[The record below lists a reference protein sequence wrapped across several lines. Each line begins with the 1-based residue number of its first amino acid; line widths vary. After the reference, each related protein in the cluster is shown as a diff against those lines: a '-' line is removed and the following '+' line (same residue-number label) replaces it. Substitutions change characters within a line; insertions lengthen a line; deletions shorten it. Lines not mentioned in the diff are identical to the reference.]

1 MSKEQEIIRR
11 LREIAK
17 QPLQTFVASVQEV
30 DEEQATITA
39 LPVGGPELT
48 DVRLRAAIDGAEDG
62 VILFPEVGSTVLV
75 GIIGNDPD
83 TAFVCRCSVVQKA
96 KLKIGDST
104 LEISTEGFL
113 MNGGSL
119 GGLIN
124 IADLVEKL
132 NAIEQDLNQIK
143 TAFSSWVPVPQDG
156 GAALKTAAGSWAGST
171 LTQTLQGDLEDT
183 KITH

>member
-1 MSKEQEIIRR
+1 MSKEQEIIRK
-11 LREIAK
+11 LKEIAK

-124 IADLVEKL
+124 IADLVEKV
-132 NAIEQDLNQIK
+132 NAIENKVNDLIGKFNSHTHPGVTK
-143 TAFSSWVPVPQDG
+143 G
-156 GAALKTAAGSWAGST
+156 GDVTLVTPTLVSGT
-171 LTQTLQGDLEDT
+171 LTQTLQADLEDT